1 MRPRARAP
9 HLCGGA
15 PNLICHLAA
24 RAGVRASIDDPYN
37 YLASNVEGTLVL
49 LEETRK
55 AEGLVRNF
63 VFASS
68 SSVYGNAARAQLSED
83 DKTDAPISPYA
94 ATKKMIELLAYTYSH
109 LHGIKCSG
117 LRFFTVYGP
126 RGRPDM
132 AAFKFIHRIYN
143 ELSIDRY
150 GDGSTKRDYT
160 YIDDIVSGVV
170 AALDTPRDF
179 EVYNLGNGSPVL
191 LSKMIS
197 IIEKAT
203 GKRAVINTLPQQ
215 AGDVDMTNADI
226 SKASALLGYKPST
239 PLEEGLVKTVEWY
252 RDEFVLRRELTAE
265 DLESLRSFVRQG
277 ADLIL

>member
-1 MRPRARAP
+1 
-9 HLCGGA
+9 
-15 PNLICHLAA
+15 
-24 RAGVRASIDDPYN
+24 VRASIDDPYN

-226 SKASALLGYKPST
+226 SKASALLGYEPST
-239 PLEEGLVKTVEWY
+239 PLEEGLVKTVEWFQA
-252 RDEFVLRRELTAE
+252 EFVLRRELTAE